1 MKKVLFRLLA
11 KFNKWVLP
19 SFSRKD
25 LDLGRASKWQLA
37 LIGWRYY
44 VTTRALGD

>member
-1 MKKVLFRLLA
+1 VKKTVFQILA
-11 KFNKWVLP
+11 RINKTLLP
-19 SFSRKD
+19 SFSKKQ
-25 LDLGRASKWQLA
+25 LDLSRASKWQLA